1 MILDLDEFI
10 SRERPAWT
18 ELEDVLSDHDTHP
31 DREMSFDEV
40 QRFHYLYQRASSDL
54 VKMNTFAAHAEMQA
68 WLENLVAR
76 AYAKMHEER
85 GSGPRFSIWRWL
97 KVGFPSTVRRR
108 WRACVLATSIC
119 LVGATLG
126 AVIAVANP
134 EAKADLLGGFAPL
147 AGDPSE
153 RVAMEEREDFD
164 LFSGRQS
171 FASQLMVN
179 NIRVTFLAMAMGIS
193 WGVVTAIIMFQNGVI
208 LGIVCCDY
216 VRAGEGE
223 FLLAWLLPHGSF
235 ELPAVFLGGSA
246 GLVLARAMFG
256 WGTDLGLRARLRR
269 VMPDMLT
276 LAVGAALLLVWAGL
290 VESFLSQYHRPD
302 LYPWKIALGS
312 VQLGALILYLAFS
325 GRETVSNLNTGGA
338 LR

>member
-10 SRERPAWT
+10 TRERPAWT
-18 ELEDVLSDHDTHP
+18 ELEQVLADHDTHP
-31 DREMSFDEV
+31 DSEMSFDEV

-54 VKMNTFAAHAEMQA
+54 EKMNTFAAHAEMQA
-68 WLENLVAR
+68 WLENHVAR

-85 GSGPRFSIWRWL
+85 GSGARFSVWRWL
-97 KVGFPSTVRRR
+97 KSGCPGTVRRR
-108 WRACVLATSIC
+108 WRACALAVSIC
-119 LVGATLG
+119 LVGALLG
-126 AVIAVANP
+126 ASISVVNP
-134 EAKADLLGGFAPL
+134 EAKTDLLGGFAAL

-235 ELPAVFLGGSA
+235 ELPAVFLGGAA
-246 GLVLARAMFG
+246 GLVLARAIFG
-256 WGTDLGLRARLRR
+256 WGTDLVLRDRLRR

-312 VQLGALILYLAFS
+312 VQLGGLMLYLAFS
-325 GRETVSNLNTGGA
+325 GREKVSDLSGGA